1 MNIDWGTVFSVF
13 GTLGGLGGIVAI
25 VMLAPRIRKL
35 KADTNKVDVDAA
47 LAVETADDAR
57 LYRVVE
63 LQTTH
68 LLEPM
73 QREVSRLS
81 KRVEDLESQ
90 LIQTNLKYHSAIRWI
105 RLCLAYI
112 RTWNPEPNPPLPT
125 IPAEI
130 QPDI

>member
-1 MNIDWGTVFSVF
+1 MNVDWSTVFSAF
-13 GTLGGLGGIVAI
+13 GVLGGLGGVTAI
-25 VMLAPRIRKL
+25 IMLLPRIRKL

-47 LAVETADDAR
+47 LAIDSADDAR
-57 LYRVVE
+57 LKAVVE

-73 QREVSRLS
+73 QREVGRLS

-105 RLCLAYI
+105 RLCLAYL
-112 RTWNPEPNPPLPT
+112 RAWNPDPTPQLPA
-125 IPAEI
+125 IPADI